1 MKSRILTS
9 ILVIALAAALIGGAT
24 MAWFTAKAEA
34 ENEFNA
40 GTVLISAK
48 STATAPCTSQNVN
61 PGDCYKWNIRVRNDG
76 SKEIALR
83 MKLNEF
89 WEFNESWLQPN
100 MDALCFSDWCWVDFQ
115 EHLETLE
122 SPATFTI
129 EGWEK
134 IGDWWY
140 YDGTLAAE
148 GFIAVEVDVCF
159 AGEEMGNEFQAAKY
173 SLGAY
178 FEAIQSSNNAPQN
191 AGWGT
196 PVQECSWTGVWDTER
211 WEGDDFHGTSEVTF
225 TQHNSTVT
233 GRTPDS
239 PFGYNWF
246 EGEID
251 GETLTG
257 TWGHSLMG
265 DSVLGTFEITMSED
279 CSSFEGELI
288 EAVDPPRTYSWTGV
302 RQ

>member
-9 ILVIALAAALIGGAT
+9 ILVIVLAAALIGGAT

-34 ENEFNA
+34 ENEFTA
-40 GTVLISAK
+40 GTVLIS
-48 STATAPCTSQNVN
+48 SETIYVSPCTSRRVN
-61 PGDCYKWNIRVRNDG
+61 PGDCYKWKVGVENDG

-83 MKLNEF
+83 MKLNES
-89 WEFNESWLQPN
+89 WEFNESWLEPN

-115 EHLETLE
+115 EYLETLE

-148 GFIAVEVDVCF
+148 GFIEVEVNVCF
-159 AGEEMGNEFQAAKY
+159 AGEEMGNEFQRATY
-173 SLGAY
+173 TLGAY
-178 FEAIQSSNNAPQN
+178 FEAIQSSNNAPQQ

-196 PVQECSWTGVWDTER
+196 PVQECSWTGVWDTDMQ
-211 WEGDDFHGTSEVTF
+211 GEVTF
-225 TQHNSTVT
+225 TQVNSTVT
-233 GRTPDS
+233 GTSACLVS
-239 PFGYNWF
+239 PNWY
-246 EGEID
+246 EGTVD
-251 GETLTG
+251 GKTLSG
-257 TWGHSLMG
+257 NWGWGPYTS
-265 DSVLGTFEITMSED
+265 GTFSITMSDD
-279 CSSFEGELI
+279 CQSFSGEII
-288 EAVDPPRTYSWTGV
+288 EIDSVYEWTGV